1 MTRRQALAAYA
12 SLLAASPLSAQK
24 LAGEPPGR
32 IPPVQ
37 DLVNAAEFEAVAG
50 RKLDS
55 LTWAEIAGSER
66 GAFDRITFRPR
77 LAIDS
82 RQMDLTT
89 ELFGQSLF
97 TPILIGPLS
106 RQKRFHPEGELAM
119 ARGASAAKAVMVV
132 ADRSSYPVD
141 QIAAQ
146 AKTPLWYQVYEDPDI
161 NQVRTRVER
170 AVGAGCKVLC
180 VTLGNEP
187 ANETANET
195 PRSPLTAGVDWSAI
209 DRLRKGLAVPVVL
222 KGVMSPEEARK
233 AVASGVQGIVV
244 SNYAARSV
252 PGVAS
257 PIEMLPSVAD
267 AVGGK
272 VPILIDG
279 SFRLGSDVLKALA
292 LGASAVMLGRP
303 ALWGLAAYG
312 AEGVQSVVE
321 LIQSGLARDMAMC
334 GKVNVKSL
342 DRTVVSIHRR

>member
-1 MTRRQALAAYA
+1 MTRRQALAAYG
-12 SLLAASPLSAQK
+12 SLLAGPPPVRAQK
-24 LAGEPPGR
+24 LIGEPAGR

-37 DLVNAAEFEAVAG
+37 ELLNAAEFEAVAG

-55 LTWAEIAGSER
+55 LTLAEIAGSER

-77 LAIDS
+77 LMIDS
-82 RQMDLTT
+82 RQMDLTV

-97 TPILIGPLS
+97 TPVLIGPLS
-106 RQKRFHPEGELAM
+106 LQKRFHPEGELAM
-119 ARGASAAKAVMVV
+119 ARGASAAKALMVV
-132 ADRSSYPVD
+132 ADGSSYPVD

-146 AKTPLWYQVYEDPDI
+146 AKTPLWYQVSVEPGMNAVEPDI
-161 NQVRTRVER
+161 NLLRTRIQR
-170 AVGAGCKVLC
+170 AVGAGCKALC
-180 VTLGNEP
+180 VTVGS
-187 ANETANET
+187 ET
-195 PRSPLTAGVDWSAI
+195 PGSPLAAGVDWSAI
-209 DRLRKGLAVPVVL
+209 DRLRKGIAVPVVL

-233 AVASGVQGIVV
+233 AVARGVEGIVV
-244 SNYAARSV
+244 SNYAARPI

-257 PIEMLPSVAD
+257 PIEVLPSIAD

-272 VPILIDG
+272 VPVLIDG

-292 LGASAVMLGRP
+292 LGARAVLLGRP

-334 GKVNVKSL
+334 GQVNVKSL
-342 DRTVVSIHRR
+342 DRTVVKIHRY